1 MKIGVI
7 TTKDP
12 SSNRRVWSGSVF
24 NSCRAI
30 ESRGYEIKYIA
41 VRKDVFVYL
50 YYLLY
55 KIWAFLFGKKSN
67 PLYSIFISKR
77 YAKSLESQDVKDV
90 DVLFVP
96 AMTSYIAYY
105 NVKVPIIFFTDSTF
119 QLYSD
124 YYPQMTNLLKKNKRE
139 GLLLDRMVYNK
150 SSAIICSSDW
160 AKKSLIDDFGV
171 DEKKIFVLEFG
182 PNVDCNDIVVNNK
195 TLDIDDKGIDIL
207 FMGVDWERKGGDI
220 AVEACEELNKI
231 GIRARLHIVGCSLP
245 RSYIQ
250 RDFIKSYGFLNK
262 NNPNE
267 YCKILSLILQSD
279 LFLLPTRAE
288 AAGIVFS
295 EASAY
300 SLPIFT
306 YNTGGVGNYVIDG
319 VNGYKLP
326 ISCSGKD
333 FAYKIRECIYNGEWE
348 NLKKGC
354 QSYYNSNLNWDVWG
368 HKFDEILKEI

>member
-1 MKIGVI
+1 MRIGVI
-7 TTKDP
+7 TSKDP
-12 SSNRRVWSGSVF
+12 STNRRVWSGSVY

-30 ESRGYEIKYIA
+30 ENRGHEIKYIA
-41 VRKDVFVYL
+41 VKKDIFVYS

-55 KIWAFLFGKKSN
+55 KMWAFLFGKKSN
-67 PLYSIFISKR
+67 PLYSVFISKR
-77 YAKSLESQDVKDV
+77 YARSLKSQDIKDV
-90 DVLFVP
+90 DLLFVP
-96 AMTSYIAYY
+96 AMTPYIAYY
-105 NVKVPIIFFTDSTF
+105 DVKIPIVFFTDSTF

-124 YYPQMTNLLKKNKRE
+124 YYPQMTNLLKKNKEE
-139 GLLLDRMVYNK
+139 GLLLDSMVYNK
-150 SSAIICSSDW
+150 SSVIICSSDW
-160 AKKSLIDDFGV
+160 AKQSLMVDFRV

-182 PNVDCNDIVVNNK
+182 PNVDRKDIIVNDK
-195 TLDIDDKGIDIL
+195 TLEVTDKGIDVL
-207 FMGVDWERKGGDI
+207 FMGVDWNRKGGDV
-220 AVEACEELNKI
+220 AVETCEELNKM
-231 GIRARLHIVGCSLP
+231 GIQARLHIIGCRLP
-245 RSYIQ
+245 KKYVQ
-250 RDFIKSYGFLNK
+250 KDFIKSYGFLNK

-288 AAGIVFS
+288 AAGVVFA

-333 FAYKIRECIYNGEWE
+333 FASKISDCINSGEW
-348 NLKKGC
+348 NTLKKGC
-354 QSYYNSNLNWDVWG
+354 QSCYNSNLNWDIWG
-368 HKFDEILKEI
+368 CKFDQVLKEL